1 MTETVTQRNSYSV
14 SELADM
20 RLPGFPTTRQNW
32 YPRVKGWEFVER
44 RGRGPAG
51 VVRAYIPP
59 PEVLALIKAQEGVE
73 RPDGPMRATARQ
85 APTAPGLAQAE
96 EPGTLS
102 RQEGPAPD
110 EAPFDSQKE
119 LLEAVLRVMEYK
131 FRKGQ
136 VPPETV
142 DLALEMCAAWLPI
155 SAEYPELEARI
166 KAMAS
171 AYAFL
176 KSGGGS

>member
-1 MTETVTQRNSYSV
+1 
-14 SELADM
+14 
-20 RLPGFPTTRQNW
+20 
-32 YPRVKGWEFVER
+32 
-44 RGRGPAG
+44 
-51 VVRAYIPP
+51 
-59 PEVLALIKAQEGVE
+59 
-73 RPDGPMRATARQ
+73 
-85 APTAPGLAQAE
+85 
-96 EPGTLS
+96 
-102 RQEGPAPD
+102 
-110 EAPFDSQKE
+110 
-119 LLEAVLRVMEYK
+119 MEYK

-155 SAEYPELEARI
+155 SAEYPELEARL